1 MKLHY
6 TLTNQLKKEPN
17 FVSDDGELKKW
28 VVLKQAENLDE
39 ELIELL
45 LEEPDLKEKFFKD
58 IKGILVFDQNFF
70 IQFLEQKTYL
80 NDSYTQFKNK
90 VGLQIDGRYLKQRNE
105 VSLVWPFKDCIL
117 EGGQSKEED
126 KREEIF
132 FNEILAQDE
141 ITQLLE
147 PKVLTSAK
155 RFDEQGAHPLF
166 PSDGGVSEGRGG
178 FSRDAALNKK
188 RGLPENTITDNLII
202 KGNNLLALHSIK
214 KEFAGKVKLIY
225 IDPPYNTGND
235 SFGYND
241 RFNHSTWLTFMKNRL
256 EVARELLREDGVIFV
271 HCDNNEMAEIK
282 IVLNEIFGREQ
293 FLETITIVN
302 NPRGRDYGGIA
313 NMHEFIHIFSKNTLK
328 YSMFRI
334 EDKSKKWKYEDDKG
348 GFETRELR
356 NRNTAFHKDNRP
368 NLCYPFYVNPNEKL
382 DNDFLKISLEP
393 KPGYIEVMPAKSNDI
408 QTVWRWGKPKSA
420 DNLNIEVVGKA
431 MRESGRFM
439 IVEKYR
445 DNSRLA
451 RSVWWDKDVN
461 SEKGTVH
468 LRELFK
474 KKIFNFPKPET
485 LIERIVEIS
494 TQKNDII
501 LDYHLGSGTTA
512 TVAHKMNR
520 QYIGIE
526 QMDYIEDVAVERIK
540 KVIAGEQ
547 GGISKSV
554 NWQGGGS
561 FIYFEL
567 KKHNQLFIEKIET
580 AKSTEELLDIWEE
593 MKSKSFLNYNI
604 DIQKQEAHI
613 EEFKEFKLFEQKQHL
628 CEILDKNRLYVNLS
642 SLEDANFKC
651 SKEEKR
657 TTQDFYSIKKSE

>member
-1 MKLHY
+1 MKLYH

-70 IQFLEQKTYL
+70 IQFLEQKNYL

-117 EGGQSKEED
+117 EGGQSREED

-147 PKVLTSAK
+147 PKVLTNAK
-155 RFDEQGAHPLF
+155 RFDEQGAHSLF

-178 FSRDAALNKK
+178 FNRDAALNKK

-225 IDPPYNTGND
+225 IDPPYNTGSD

-256 EVARELLREDGVIFV
+256 EVARKLLREDGVIAI
-271 HCDNNEMAEIK
+271 HCDDNEQAYLK
-282 IVLNEIFGREQ
+282 VLADEIFSRENFIANSVRIGKAGGGHDSQ
-293 FLETITIVN
+293 FLAIEYDYVILIAKNKIHLHLNQYQLDIELDPKYNLSDEFVER
-302 NPRGRDYGGIA
+302 RGKYYLRDLDYRGSYSESLDYPIKLKSGKNIFPGGK
-313 NMHEFIHIFSKNTLK
+313 FGKPNTWRW
-328 YSMFRI
+328 SQ
-334 EDKSKKWKYEDDKG
+334 KK
-348 GFETRELR
+348 FEWGLQ
-356 NRNTAFHKDNRP
+356 
-368 NLCYPFYVNPNEKL
+368 
-382 DNDFLKISLEP
+382 NDFIVINEEREKVYIKQYQYVDNNDKIRIRTVPYRALFKSL
-393 KPGYIEVMPAKSNDI
+393 
-408 QTVWRWGKPKSA
+408 
-420 DNLNIEVVGKA
+420 
-431 MRESGRFM
+431 
-439 IVEKYR
+439 
-445 DNSRLA
+445 
-451 RSVWWDKDVN
+451 N
-461 SEKGTVH
+461 SEGAK
-468 LRELFK
+468 EISNLFK
-474 KKIFNFPKPET
+474 EKVFDFPKPES
-485 LIERIVEIS
+485 LINYILEYS

-501 LDYHLGSGTTA
+501 LDYHLGSGTTTA
-512 TVAHKMNR
+512 TAHKMNR

-526 QMDYIEDVAVERIK
+526 QMDYIEDVAVERMK

-561 FIYFEL
+561 FVYFEL
-567 KKHNQLFIEKIET
+567 KKYNQLFIEKIEA
-580 AKSTEELLDIWEE
+580 AKSTEDLLEIWEE

-613 EEFKEFKLFEQKQHL
+613 EEFKELKLPEQKQHL
-628 CEILDKNRLYVNLS
+628 CEILDKNQLYVNVS
-642 SLEDANFKC
+642 SLDDKDFEC
-651 SKEEKR
+651 SEEEKKA
-657 TTQDFYSIKKSE
+657 TQDFYSIKKS